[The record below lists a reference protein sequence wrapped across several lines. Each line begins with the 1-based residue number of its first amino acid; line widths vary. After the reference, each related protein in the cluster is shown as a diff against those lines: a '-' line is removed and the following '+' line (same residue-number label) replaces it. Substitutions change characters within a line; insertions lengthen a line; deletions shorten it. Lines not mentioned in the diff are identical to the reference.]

1 MKAMV
6 YTRFGPPDVLRLQ
19 EVDKPIPKDNEIL
32 IKVHAASVNA
42 YDWRHLRADP
52 FLIRFMGAGLLKPK
66 HKILGADIA
75 GQIESVGGDVK
86 QFQPGD
92 EVFGDGGY
100 GGFAEYACVDEN
112 RFVLKPAD
120 LTFEEAAA
128 VPMAALTALQGFRDK
143 GQIRAGQKVLIN
155 GASGGVGTFAVQIAK
170 SFETE
175 VTGVCS
181 TTKMDLVRSIGA
193 DHVIDYTQ
201 EDVTK
206 NGKLYDLIFDVAAYR
221 SISEYKRILSPGGI
235 YVLAGGSMPR
245 IFQLM
250 LKSMTGAKNMRLVI
264 ANANQ
269 KDLLFITKLM
279 KMGKVKS
286 IIDKRYPLNETAAAL
301 RYLQEGHARGKVVI
315 GVKP

>member
-1 MKAMV
+1 MKAIV
-6 YTRFGPPDVLRLQ
+6 YTRFGPPDVLHLR
-19 EVDKPIPKDNEIL
+19 EVEKPRPKDNEIL

-52 FLIRFMGAGLLKPK
+52 FLIRLMGAGLLKPK
-66 HKILGADIA
+66 HKILGADMA
-75 GQIESVGGDVK
+75 GRVEAVGGDVK

-112 RFVLKPAD
+112 RFVLKPAA

-128 VPMAALTALQGFRDK
+128 VPMAALTALQGLRDK
-143 GQIRAGQKVLIN
+143 GLIQAGQKVLIN

-170 SFETE
+170 SFDTE

-181 TTKMDLVRSIGA
+181 ATKMDLVRSIGA

-206 NGKLYDLIFDVAAYR
+206 NGKLYDLIFDIAAYR
-221 SISEYKRILSPGGI
+221 SISEYKRIMSSGGI

-245 IFQLM
+245 MLQLM
-250 LKSMTGAKNMRLVI
+250 LKSMTGVKNMRLVV
-264 ANANQ
+264 ANVNQ
-269 KDLLFITKLM
+269 KDLLFIRELLEA
-279 KMGKVKS
+279 GKVKS
-286 IIDKRYPLNETAAAL
+286 IIDKRYPLSETAEAL
-301 RYLQEGHARGKVVI
+301 RYLEEGHARGKVV
-315 GVKP
+315 VVM